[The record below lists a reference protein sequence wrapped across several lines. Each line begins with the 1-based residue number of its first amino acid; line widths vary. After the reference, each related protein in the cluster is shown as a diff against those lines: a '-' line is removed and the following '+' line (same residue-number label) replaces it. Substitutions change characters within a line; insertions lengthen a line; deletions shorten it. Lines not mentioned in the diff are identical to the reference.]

1 MTTLRERFG
10 DELVLTENG
19 KETETYRLLAELT
32 LNGRRYAIVQTEA
45 MRKEDDIDVMRI
57 VDGPDGEL
65 QLETVE
71 DDGEWE
77 AVAEA
82 YDDMQFGGDE
92 RP

>member
-1 MTTLRERFG
+1 MATLRERFG

-19 KETETYRLLAELT
+19 RETETCRLLAELT
-32 LNGRRYAIVQTEA
+32 VNGRRYAIVQTEA
-45 MRKEDDIDVMRI
+45 MRHEDDIDVMRV

-82 YDDMQFGGDE
+82 YDDLQFGGDE

>member
-1 MTTLRERFG
+1 
-10 DELVLTENG
+10 
-19 KETETYRLLAELT
+19 LAELT